1 MEIKFKI
8 LGKPRGNQR
17 PRMCVSF
24 GKQVTYTPKQTSE
37 YEKLVKASYMAVSKI
52 FFKKDIPLEIN
63 ITAFFNGKFSN
74 NAWATKKPDSDN
86 IIKIVLDGL
95 NKVAYYDDSQVCKVN
110 FEKKYADIPRVEV
123 KIKSLEEKSNMKTT
137 KIYDDEKMVY
147 KNLHPSRKSKIFY
160 GTREPWAT
168 PCGNCYVNTVIFRGR
183 IYDEIKEI
191 KSNGVKF
198 LLQISN
204 GKDDITG
211 QWNKPTFAECSAFGE
226 TAKRIA
232 KEYKPKD
239 EIWLTAKYY
248 SKEVD
253 GKYYKGFIVRE
264 IITEQEIE
272 KASEDLL
279 DDLPF

>member
-1 MEIKFKI
+1 MHF
-8 LGKPRGNQR
+8 
-17 PRMCVSF
+17 
-24 GKQVTYTPKQTSE
+24 
-37 YEKLVKASYMAVSKI
+37 EKRYS
-52 FFKKDIPLEIN
+52 DIP
-63 ITAFFNGKFSN
+63 K
-74 NAWATKKPDSDN
+74 
-86 IIKIVLDGL
+86 
-95 NKVAYYDDSQVCKVN
+95 
-110 FEKKYADIPRVEV
+110 VEV
-123 KIKSLEEKSNMKTT
+123 KIKKLEEKSNMKTT

-160 GTREPWAT
+160 GSREPWAT

-183 IYDEIKEI
+183 IYDKLKEI

-211 QWNKPTFAECSAFGE
+211 NWNKPTFAECCAFGE

-272 KASEDLL
+272 KASEELL

>member
-1 MEIKFKI
+1 
-8 LGKPRGNQR
+8 
-17 PRMCVSF
+17 MCVRF
-24 GKQVTYTPKQTSE
+24 GKQITYTPKQTSE
-37 YEKLVKASYMAVSKI
+37 YEKLVRASYTAVSKM
-52 FFKKDIPLEIN
+52 FFDKNIPLEIS
-63 ITAFFNGKFSN
+63 IVALFSIPQSKGKKLKDSMLKGDILP
-74 NAWATKKPDSDN
+74 TKKPDSDN
-86 IIKIVLDGL
+86 IIKIILDAL
-95 NKVAYYDDSQVCKVN
+95 NGACYHDDAQICKIS
-110 FEKKYADIPRVEV
+110 FEKKYSEIPRVEV
-123 KIKSLEEKSNMKTT
+123 KIKSLEEKTNMKTT
-137 KIYDDEKMVY
+137 KIYDDEKEVY
-147 KNLHPSRKSKIFY
+147 S
-160 GTREPWAT
+160 
-168 PCGNCYVNTVIFRGR
+168 GNCYVNTVIFRGR

-211 QWNKPTFAECSAFGE
+211 QWNKPTFAECCAFGE

-239 EIWLTAKYY
+239 EIWLIAKYY

-253 GKYYKGFIVRE
+253 GKYYKGFMIRE